1 MAKLQNYYTGLYKIA
16 CEKWTIRA
24 VLYRNRLYKGAFYL
38 WKCYILNSKN
48 EILNITDKNY
58 IIIN

>member
-1 MAKLQNYYTGLYKIA
+1 MEKLENYYIGLYKIA
-16 CEKWTIRA
+16 CEKWITRNI
-24 VLYRNRLYKGAFYL
+24 LYRNRLYKAAFYL

-48 EILNITDKNY
+48 EILNITDKKF